1 MADSSGNS
9 VVEVAQNSQSQY
21 QRYKFSKR
29 LSHWKTRQDF
39 LLRNITKCQD
49 RIAMHKRKIEKYEEK
64 MYEYESYMVV
74 LNPVGDQIVQVR
86 SVAATRLQEAIEEVQ
101 DESDGEG
108 SDGEGSGSDSGS
120 DVQSV
125 ATCDTVMQ
133 MREQVARRTGRR

>member
-1 MADSSGNS
+1 MADSSGNT

-21 QRYKFSKR
+21 RKYKYSIR
-29 LSHWKTRQDF
+29 LAHWKTRQDY
-39 LLRNITKCQD
+39 LVKNITMCQN
-49 RIAMHKRKIEKYEEK
+49 RIAMYKKKIEKYEEK
-64 MYEYESYMVV
+64 MYEYESYMIV
-74 LNPVGDQIVQVR
+74 LNPVGERITQVR
-86 SVAATRLQEAIEEVQ
+86 SDAVGRLQEAIEEVQ
-101 DESDGEG
+101 DE